1 MAGGIYAIFPKA
13 EQYLAPFSL
22 GLYQPL
28 WKYTNVAGGE
38 EI

>member
-13 EQYLAPFSL
+13 EQCLPPFSL

-28 WKYTNVAGGE
+28 WKCTSVAGGE